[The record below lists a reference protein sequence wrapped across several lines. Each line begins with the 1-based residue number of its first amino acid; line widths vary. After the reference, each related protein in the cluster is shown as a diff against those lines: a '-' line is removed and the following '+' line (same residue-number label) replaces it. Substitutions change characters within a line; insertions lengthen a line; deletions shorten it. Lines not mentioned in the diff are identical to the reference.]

1 MGQPGTAGYHGECVQ
16 PQLEHPN
23 MPASISYAT
32 PHPALSHLS
41 IDQICEMHALF
52 MKGATVKSLL
62 AEYGIETT
70 QKQLQPLLPLRIL
83 NDQPCPGCGAPL
95 QQKWA
100 TKTYGLPPASASPV
114 AISSSVFAP
123 VGTACA
129 SDSSVQTESGLISG
143 CRSHSFA
150 SNTKYCL
157 CHCC

>member
-1 MGQPGTAGYHGECVQ
+1 MS
-16 PQLEHPN
+16 
-23 MPASISYAT
+23 ASISYAA
-32 PHPALSHLS
+32 PHLALSHLS

-62 AEYGIETT
+62 AEYGIENT

-100 TKTYGLPPASASPV
+100 TKTYGYLRHSASPV

-129 SDSSVQTESGLISG
+129 SDPSVQTESALISEY
-143 CRSHSFA
+143 RSRSF
-150 SNTKYCL
+150 S
-157 CHCC
+157 